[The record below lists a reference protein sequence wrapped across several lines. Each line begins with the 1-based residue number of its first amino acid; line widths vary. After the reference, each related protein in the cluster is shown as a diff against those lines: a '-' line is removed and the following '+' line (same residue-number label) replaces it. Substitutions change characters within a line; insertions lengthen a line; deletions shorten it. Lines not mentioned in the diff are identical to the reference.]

1 MTYVHVSDAPKSKNE
16 NDAVANKKERAAP
29 DPVLYGGFDAV
40 REIAEKLIPK
50 YHDSIASAHILYVS
64 RSKAAKSG
72 GKLVPGKVM
81 KVAPLYRYLTID
93 ALRQQEKNGTMDV
106 SSLPEA
112 DFIVEVALDV
122 WNGMSP
128 QQRTALVDHL
138 LARMVGVEDEKTG
151 AMKYAV
157 RPPQVQEF
165 PEVAERNGVW
175 NDDLGEMRDSL
186 MDK

>member
-1 MTYVHVSDAPKSKNE
+1 MTYMHVSPAPKQE

-29 DPVLYGGFDAV
+29 EPVLYGGFDSV
-40 REIAEKLIPK
+40 REVAERLIPK
-50 YHDSIASAHILYVS
+50 FHDTVASAHFLFVS

-81 KVAPLYRYLTID
+81 KPSPLYRYLTID
-93 ALRQQEKNGTMDV
+93 ALREQEKNGTMDR

-112 DFIVEVALDV
+112 DFIIEVALDV
-122 WNGMSP
+122 WNTMSP

-138 LARMVGVEDEKTG
+138 LSRCVGTEDEKTG
-151 AMKYAV
+151 AMKYSI

-165 PEVAERNGVW
+165 PEVAERNGAW

-186 MDK
+186 VNK